1 MTNTTRLRD
10 ERRPFIG
17 AIWAEDKNRIIGAL
31 GTMPWHVPE
40 DLAYFKNVTA
50 GHPVIMGRTTW
61 DSFPTKFRPLP
72 GRTNIV
78 LSTNAEI
85 REQLRESGAFPAS
98 SLDEAL
104 ELAGQSNGS
113 DQIWIIGGGKVY
125 AEALGYLDEARISKF
140 DLEREGDTFAPQLG
154 SDFRLAE
161 SDPAPVDNQDRWHV
175 SKHEG
180 IQYRFETWIREKD

>member
-1 MTNTTRLRD
+1 MTNTTRLPD

-17 AIWAEDKNRIIGAL
+17 AIWAEDKNKIIGAL

-40 DLAYFKNVTA
+40 DLAYFKKVTA

-61 DSFPTKFRPLP
+61 DSFPPKFRPLP

-104 ELAGQSNGS
+104 ELARQSNGS

-125 AEALGYLDEARISKF
+125 AEALDYLDEARISKF
-140 DLEREGDTFAPQLG
+140 ELEREGDTFAPQLG
-154 SDFRLAE
+154 PDFRLVK
-161 SDPAPVDNQDRWHV
+161 SDPSPVGDQNRWHE

-180 IQYRFETWIREKD
+180 IHYRFETWIRDKD